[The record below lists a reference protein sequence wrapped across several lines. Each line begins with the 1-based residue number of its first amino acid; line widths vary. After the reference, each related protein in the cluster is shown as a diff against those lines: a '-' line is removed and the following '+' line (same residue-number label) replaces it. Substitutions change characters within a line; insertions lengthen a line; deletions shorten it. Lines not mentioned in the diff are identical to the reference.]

1 MPDDAEI
8 RAKLRE
14 AFRTFTLPRTM
25 PAVGSNSHEVIEVN
39 GGRNRTCSACGEV
52 ISGTA
57 EGSLAYNYPEGRMVY
72 FHERCEQLWQE
83 ERHARPP
90 DARR

>member
-25 PAVGSNSHEVIEVN
+25 PTPGAALQVIVID
-39 GGRNRTCSACGEV
+39 GGRNRPCSVCGE
-52 ISGTA
+52 IIPSTA
-57 EGSLAYNYPEGRMVY
+57 EGSLAFTYPDGRVVF

-83 ERHARPP
+83 ERQRIE
-90 DARR
+90 R